1 MIIIVYNL
9 AMFRFLPWLTF
20 RMPTLATVYTH
31 YIFNKTQTDT
41 ADLTLNFMTITLSI
55 LLENIIMLM
64 YAFLLK

>member
-20 RMPTLATVYTH
+20 RMPTVYTD

-41 ADLTLNFMTITLSI
+41 ADLTLNFMTITLPI